1 MEHSFNVVTVNISL
15 HPDVDYVNIKR
26 YPVVA
31 VAHSLVRPRRKPR
44 DRYHHGDLRRALLD
58 EALRTI
64 HQDGVDALTLRTI
77 GLRLGVSRTALY
89 RHFTDKRAL
98 LSAVATE
105 GFRLLTER
113 LLSAW
118 NEGGVGG
125 FNAMGVAYIRFAMAN
140 PSHYRAMFGGFVDD
154 RPRDEDLVRE
164 SNAAFQ
170 ALEDALVALQTDG
183 AVRKDDPLQL
193 ARFIWATVHGVSMLI
208 IDGQLPHQQSQID
221 ALIQFTV
228 ERLHIGIGRRG
239 GNDR

>member
-1 MEHSFNVVTVNISL
+1 
-15 HPDVDYVNIKR
+15 
-26 YPVVA
+26 VA
-31 VAHSLVRPRRKPR
+31 RMAHSLARARRKPR

-64 HQDGVDALTLRTI
+64 QQDGIAALTLRTI

-113 LLSAW
+113 LLQAWSA
-118 NEGGVGG
+118 GGVRG
-125 FNAMGVAYIRFAMAN
+125 FDAMGVAYIRFAMAN
-140 PSHYRAMFGGFVDD
+140 PSHYRVMFGGFVDD
-154 RPRDEDLVRE
+154 GPRDEDLMRE
-164 SNAAFQ
+164 STAAFQ
-170 ALEDALVALQTDG
+170 ALVDALVALQKDG

-193 ARFIWATVHGVSMLI
+193 ARFIWAAVHGVSMLI
-208 IDGQLPHQQSQID
+208 IDGQLPHQQSHIN

-228 ERLHIGIGRRG
+228 ERIHTGIAQ
-239 GNDR
+239 